1 MTNRRKARRYD
12 LSLPAVVNSNAGKDV
27 QQGRT
32 RDISTRGVLLLLPH
46 TVQNDSEFDVT
57 IELPT
62 EAGVC
67 VRAVVKVVRTEEWA
81 ERGRRVVGV
90 GTMIRRY
97 EIVRSASG
105 STVRPNHGAWFNPTK
120 RALH

>member
-1 MTNRRKARRYD
+1 MTERRKACRYD
-12 LSLPAVVNSNAGKDV
+12 LSLPAIANSNAGKDV

-46 TVQNDSEFDVT
+46 MVQNDSEFNVT

-62 EAGVC
+62 EAGVY

-90 GTMIRRY
+90 GAMIRRY
-97 EIVRSASG
+97 EIVRPLSV
-105 STVRPNHGAWFNPTK
+105 STVRPNHGA
-120 RALH
+120 L